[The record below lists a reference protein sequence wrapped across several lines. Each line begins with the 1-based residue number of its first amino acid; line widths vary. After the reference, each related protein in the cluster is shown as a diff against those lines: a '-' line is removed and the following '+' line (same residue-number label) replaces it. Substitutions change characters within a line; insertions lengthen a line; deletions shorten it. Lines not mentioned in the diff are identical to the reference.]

1 MPQIKQCVF
10 DIVCKDT
17 EGERYLVEMQNSQAG
32 NIKERII
39 YYTCRLINKMG
50 KRGDEWDYADI
61 KKVYSICLM
70 NFKYGDSPKLR
81 TDVQLIDK
89 ATNKIFSDKLN
100 IIMLQL
106 PYIEAESMEECKEF
120 YEKLLYLLH
129 QMTKDMKTI
138 EELKAEV
145 AATQLSEKA
154 KEVFYQVLDTANVA
168 SLSEEDRIVYESN
181 LKAYR
186 DTMSCIRFAEYTG
199 RTEGREE
206 GKFLG
211 REESKLEI
219 AKSLKQQG
227 VSIDIISKSTGL
239 SVDEIEKL

>member
-1 MPQIKQCVF
+1 
-10 DIVCKDT
+10 
-17 EGERYLVEMQNSQAG
+17 
-32 NIKERII
+32 
-39 YYTCRLINKMG
+39 
-50 KRGDEWDYADI
+50 
-61 KKVYSICLM
+61 
-70 NFKYGDSPKLR
+70 
-81 TDVQLIDK
+81 
-89 ATNKIFSDKLN
+89 
-100 IIMLQL
+100 
-106 PYIEAESMEECKEF
+106 MEECKEF

>member
-1 MPQIKQCVF
+1 M
-10 DIVCKDT
+10 
-17 EGERYLVEMQNSQAG
+17 
-32 NIKERII
+32 
-39 YYTCRLINKMG
+39 
-50 KRGDEWDYADI
+50 
-61 KKVYSICLM
+61 
-70 NFKYGDSPKLR
+70 
-81 TDVQLIDK
+81 
-89 ATNKIFSDKLN
+89 N

-206 GKFLG
+206 G
-211 REESKLEI
+211 REEGMKEGMEKRNYEI

-239 SVDEIEKL
+239 SVEEIEKL